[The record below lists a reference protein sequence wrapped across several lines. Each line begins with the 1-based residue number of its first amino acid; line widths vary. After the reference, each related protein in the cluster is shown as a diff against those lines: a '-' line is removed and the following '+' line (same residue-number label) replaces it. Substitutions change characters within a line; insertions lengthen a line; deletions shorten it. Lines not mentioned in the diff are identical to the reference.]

1 MSNLSEFHSTILLT
15 INGESF
21 LLESKTTLTTEIKD
35 HIEALC
41 RCAYD
46 DDSEFAVEL
55 AGDPGGKTIY
65 DLNVYELAEVFE
77 RVVKTNVG
85 IDVAFKGIDLEVNIS
100 E

>member
-1 MSNLSEFHSTILLT
+1 MEKSVNSTILVT
-15 INGESF
+15 INGEPF
-21 LLESKTTLTTEIKD
+21 LLESKTKLTPEIKD

-46 DDSEFAVEL
+46 DDSEFAAEL
-55 AGDPGGKTIY
+55 ADDLGGKTIY

-77 RVVKTNVG
+77 RVVKAHVG